1 MSNCDGCPPETTG
14 DKQCPVRAHGSGKA
28 GKSEVEVNKNLQ
40 EVYSQTSADHPEP
53 YIHTAHNHH
62 DILEDVIAKLQ
73 EAGPKV
79 EDALLEA
86 KEQLEAG
93 LNPDLLR
100 EAMSIYLTHSS
111 DAQKR
116 HIHAPALKEHAA
128 FKHHKTQAA
137 FKAADPVPTTLS
149 GEIVTADT
157 LQGPGLL
164 SYWRDDYDMNDAH
177 YHWHIVYRGAG
188 GDNAV
193 NTRTINRQGELFLY
207 THSQMLAR
215 YETEG
220 LCWGQPLV
228 RSWNL
233 YDEVL
238 EWGYQPVPAL
248 REYYSG
254 YGPFSSWYRI
264 RNPDMADT
272 PGVTIGV
279 SDMEQWRDNIYE
291 AIRAGVIT
299 TKKVTRYGIQS
310 HPLMLTG
317 ENILN
322 YIGGLLDAQYK
333 FFDKLDDGFEIDQS
347 LYGILYN
354 YGLGKFAEM
363 SYRADDGHY
372 GLMISNFGAA
382 RDPCFY
388 LWTKHMQDFGR
399 LAGARYPQDIKQYR
413 ADVTLSNLVLRP
425 QDKDHPLYSEGGVV
439 SVLGPPA
446 TDMHETKAKLDH
458 EPYEWSVDITSTT
471 SPSQQS
477 PQRVTLRLFI
487 AAKELVNH
495 YHHWMEMDKVT
506 VTLTDRSATTK
517 VRLDRDSS
525 VARKMGKYSEPDPE
539 HASSWCRCGW
549 PQNLMLPAGRPEGMP
564 FVAFCMATDDTLDTD
579 NVPTPSISF
588 CGANIKDQ
596 TYPDPRGMGYPFDRA
611 WRQLTLAKSGQ
622 ISLASII
629 APDNQEYPFLTS
641 SEFKI
646 FRTYNWRNP
655 KAVIPPTDVTWHN
668 TIKGYFKDQDIACM
682 RSEYGYNLGH
692 YEDVVYHHAN
702 IYEAT
707 VSGRM
712 PLQMPP
718 ATQQNPDPAHPLWT
732 PEMCK
737 NFRAWMLNKCPLGEE
752 SEPKKLPVR
761 GGKQ

>member
-1 MSNCDGCPPETTG
+1 MSNRGGCPQDSMG
-14 DKQCPVRAHGSGKA
+14 GKRCPVSARSSGEAVRSKI
-28 GKSEVEVNKNLQ
+28 EVNKNLS
-40 EVYSQTSADHPEP
+40 ELYSRESTDHPEP
-53 YIHTAHNHH
+53 YIQLAVHH
-62 DILEDVIAKLQ
+62 QNALDNVIAELR

-79 EDALLEA
+79 EDALFGI
-86 KEQLEAG
+86 KEHLKAG

-100 EAMSIYLTHSS
+100 EAMSIYLTHSP
-111 DAQKR
+111 DAQER
-116 HIHAPALKEHAA
+116 HIHAPPLKEHAA
-128 FKHHKTQAA
+128 FKKHKAET
-137 FKAADPVPTTLS
+137 KVADPVPTTVS
-149 GEIVTADT
+149 GEIVTADI

-164 SYWRDDYDMNDAH
+164 SYWRDDYDMNDSH

-215 YETEG
+215 YEAEG
-220 LCWGQPLV
+220 LCWDQPLV
-228 RSWNL
+228 RPWNL

-238 EWGYQPVPAL
+238 QWGYQPVPAL
-248 REYYSG
+248 QEYYSG
-254 YGPFSSWYRI
+254 YEPFSSWYRI
-264 RNPDMADT
+264 RNPDMADV
-272 PGVTIGV
+272 PGVTMGV
-279 SDMEQWRDNIYE
+279 GDMEEWRDNIYK
-291 AIRAGVIT
+291 AIQNGYIN
-299 TKKVTRYGIQS
+299 TKKVTEKRNQYR
-310 HPLMLTG
+310 PLLLTG

-333 FFDKLDDGFEIDQS
+333 FFDKTENGFDIDQD

-363 SYRADDGHY
+363 SYRVADDGNY

-388 LWTKHMQDFGR
+388 PWTKHMQDFGR
-399 LAGARYPQDIKQYR
+399 LAGARYPQDITQHR
-413 ADVTLSNLVLRP
+413 ADVTLSNLQR
-425 QDKDHPLYSEGGVV
+425 GVV

-446 TDMHETKAKLDH
+446 TDMLETKAKLDH
-458 EPYEWSVDITSTT
+458 EPYEWSVDITSTE
-471 SPSQQS
+471 SPSKEC
-477 PQRVTLRLFI
+477 PQNVTLRFFI

-495 YHHWMEMDKVT
+495 YHHWIEMDKVT
-506 VTLTDRSATTK
+506 VTLTDSSVTTK
-517 VRLDRDSS
+517 VRLDSESS
-525 VARKMGKYSEPDPE
+525 VARKMRNYSEPDPA

-549 PQNLMLPAGRPEGMP
+549 PRNLMLPAGRKEGMS
-564 FVAFCMATDDTLDTD
+564 FVAFCMATDDTLDMED
-579 NVPTPSISF
+579 VGTPSISF
-588 CGANIKDQ
+588 CGANVKDQ

-611 WRQLTLAKSGQ
+611 WTQLADAKTGK

-629 APDNQEYPFLTS
+629 APDNQDYPFLTS
-641 SEFKI
+641 NEFKI

-655 KAVIPPTDVTWHN
+655 KAVPPLTDVTWHN
-668 TIKGYFKDQDIACM
+668 TIKHYFTEQDIACM
-682 RSEYGYNLGH
+682 RSEYGYNLGQ

-718 ATQQNPDPAHPLWT
+718 FTQQNPDPDHPLWT
-732 PEMCK
+732 AKMCE

-752 SEPKKLPVR
+752 EKPKKLAVR
-761 GGKQ
+761 GGKK